1 MPQIKGIASLLRL
14 SNEANVLPYIKV
26 KQCDTSL
33 GKDHLFSLLSRYCS
47 NRESLNSEQ
56 RIGYTILGPLI
67 VDFCQWLHAIR
78 KENNLHKLFLLH
90 AKVFFIKKGL

>member
-1 MPQIKGIASLLRL
+1 M
-14 SNEANVLPYIKV
+14 PYIKV

-78 KENNLHKLFLLH
+78 KENNQK
-90 AKVFFIKKGL
+90 IT

>member
-1 MPQIKGIASLLRL
+1 M
-14 SNEANVLPYIKV
+14 PYIKV

-78 KENNLHKLFLLH
+78 KEIIFIKLFFVALR
-90 AKVFFIKKGL
+90 KVFLLKGYERCILKRLMI